1 MNMKNILSTD
11 NLKALSSADECKY
24 GVGIIEITKY
34 NDKKKLYVYNSR
46 WVGLYYSVYLRSLKL
61 GRFHLPKMQADYDKC
76 KSIKGF
82 LWKTGESHDDLYKE
96 VEFLTDN
103 FKGLYNKHAKLI
115 TQADLIKL
123 WPLQG

>member
-11 NLKALSSADECKY
+11 NLEALSSEDECKY

-34 NDKKKLYVYNSR
+34 NGKKKLYVYNSR
-46 WVGLYYSVYLRSLKL
+46 WVGLYYKVNLRSLNL
-61 GRFHLPKMQADYDKC
+61 GRFHLPKMQEDYNKC
-76 KSIKGF
+76 ISTKGF
-82 LWKTGESHDDLYKE
+82 LWKIGDSHDNLYKE
-96 VEFLTDN
+96 VEFIVKN

-115 TQADLIKL
+115 TSEDLIKL